1 MIRRG
6 PPVVDWA
13 VASRAHPDQVESG
26 DRHLVAPFRAGL
38 LLAAVDGLGH
48 GSEAALAAC
57 TALEVLEAHR
67 AEPVVELVRRCHKAL
82 AATRGAV
89 MSLAS
94 VDALART
101 LSWIGVGNVEGVLLR
116 ANPGAN
122 PPRQTLLLR
131 GGVVG
136 YQMPGLRAAL
146 LRIAPGDTLIL
157 ATDGIRSDFATHLD
171 PAAPPRQI
179 ADCILSEHGRTPDDA
194 LVLVARFP
202 RAAR

>member
-13 VASRAHPDQVESG
+13 VASRAYPDQVESG
-26 DRHLVAPFRAGL
+26 DRHLVAPFRAGV

-101 LSWIGVGNVEGVLLR
+101 LREARS
-116 ANPGAN
+116 
-122 PPRQTLLLR
+122 
-131 GGVVG
+131 
-136 YQMPGLRAAL
+136 
-146 LRIAPGDTLIL
+146 IAYSASVSGTYL
-157 ATDGIRSDFATHLD
+157 ATEL
-171 PAAPPRQI
+171 
-179 ADCILSEHGRTPDDA
+179 
-194 LVLVARFP
+194 FP
-202 RAAR
+202 RLGLADEIAADAS